1 MRERGRFVNR
11 PLYVTRL
18 GEGVAPPDILEACG
32 HTKLDIIPLKDLHD
46 QAKKVGH

>member
-11 PLYVTRL
+11 PLYVMRL

-32 HTKLDIIPLKDLHD
+32 HIKLDVIPLKDLRV
-46 QAKKVGH
+46 QAIKVGH